1 MTNEQF
7 LEMYDDY
14 LEHGWVTSKI
24 AAIAARQKERERQY
38 NKNYYRL
45 HSDKWRKK
53 NVINA

>member
-1 MTNEQF
+1 MMTNEEF

-14 LEHGWVTSKI
+14 LQHGWVTSKI

-53 NVINA
+53 CY